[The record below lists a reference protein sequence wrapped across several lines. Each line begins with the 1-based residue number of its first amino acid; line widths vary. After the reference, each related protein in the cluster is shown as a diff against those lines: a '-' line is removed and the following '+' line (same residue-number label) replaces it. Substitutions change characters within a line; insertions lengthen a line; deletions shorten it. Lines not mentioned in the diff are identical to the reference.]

1 MVAVQIAA
9 AQLAVDSVT
18 GSSGTTGIGI
28 VIGTCSSPGTAAAV
42 QLAEAQM
49 EIALVGEA
57 QLVAAQVA
65 AHNWRHH
72 IWQRHNK

>member
-9 AQLAVDSVT
+9 AQLAVVT
-18 GSSGTTGIGI
+18 GSSGTTGIGT
-28 VIGTCSSPGTAAAV
+28 VIGTCSSPVTAAAA
-42 QLAEAQM
+42 QLAAAQM

-57 QLVAAQVA
+57 QLVAAQVS